1 MKLEATLWIVLLV
14 SVAIAIAS
22 PRYRA
27 YCLVAA
33 GIVIATIIGVV
44 TLTKRDE
51 STKSSA
57 AVANSVPTSVLQ
69 PQHVDF
75 EQLHIET
82 LDRKDPEAR
91 NRIALTEVRFD
102 QIRPDVG
109 SDPGSIRLIRARLY
123 NDSARYALTD
133 YAYYLEVQDCVGST
147 CTTVYDQRGQLPAS
161 VPPGQA
167 RDAVIGIRDADSRG
181 VPTFK
186 ILGKP
191 NIKLTPTS
199 TRAFAPSERASD

>member
-1 MKLEATLWIVLLV
+1 MKLEAILWIVLLV

-33 GIVIATIIGVV
+33 GIAIATIAGIV
-44 TLTKRDE
+44 TLTKHDGPV
-51 STKSSA
+51 KPSSLGTA
-57 AVANSVPTSVLQ
+57 SQTRAPE

-75 EQLHIET
+75 EQLHIEN
-82 LDRKDPEAR
+82 LDRKDPEAK
-91 NRIALTEVRFD
+91 NRIGTAELRFD
-102 QIRPDVG
+102 QIRPELG
-109 SDPGSIRLIRARLY
+109 SSPGTIRLIRARLY
-123 NDSARYALTD
+123 NNSARFTLTD
-133 YAYYLEVQDCVGST
+133 YAYYLEIQDCAASA

-167 RDAVIGIRDADSRG
+167 REVVISIRDGDARG
-181 VPTFK
+181 VPVFK
-186 ILGKP
+186 ILGTA

-199 TRAFAPSERASD
+199 TRAFASSDRASD

>member
-1 MKLEATLWIVLLV
+1 MKLEAILWIVLLV

-22 PRYRA
+22 PRYRT

-33 GIVIATIIGVV
+33 GIAIATIVGIV

-51 STKSSA
+51 PPRPSATGLAVQTSSQ
-57 AVANSVPTSVLQ
+57 Q
-69 PQHVDF
+69 PQHADF

-82 LDRKDPEAR
+82 LDRKDPEAK
-91 NRIALTEVRFD
+91 NRIAVSEVRFD
-102 QIRPDVG
+102 HIRPDIG
-109 SDPGSIRLIRARLY
+109 SEPGSIRLISARLY

-161 VPPGQA
+161 VPAGQA
-167 RDAVIGIRDADSRG
+167 RDVVIGIRDGDTRG

-186 ILGKP
+186 VLGKP

-199 TRAFAPSERASD
+199 TRAFSPFDRASD

>member
-51 STKSSA
+51 PKSSA
-57 AVANSVPTSVLQ
+57 ALGNSARTSVQQ

-75 EQLHIET
+75 EQLHVET
-82 LDRKDPEAR
+82 LDRKDPEAK

-109 SDPGSIRLIRARLY
+109 SDPGSIRLVRARLY
-123 NDSARYALTD
+123 NDSTRYALTD
-133 YAYYLEVQDCVGST
+133 YAYYLEIQDCAGST

-167 RDAVIGIRDADSRG
+167 RDLVIGIRDGDTRG
-181 VPTFK
+181 V
-186 ILGKP
+186 
-191 NIKLTPTS
+191 
-199 TRAFAPSERASD
+199 R